1 MRVFITGASGF
12 IGSAVV
18 DEMVRAGHTV
28 TGLARSEEGAATI
41 ARLGG
46 QVHRGDIDNHASVLE
61 AVAASDGVI
70 HCAFNHD
77 FSKYKENSEADRHLI
92 EAMGQVLAGTDR
104 PLVVTSGTGV
114 SAQPGHIRVEDDP
127 FRAPSAVMP
136 RMASDE
142 AADAAAARGVKASIV
157 RLPPAVHNTERLGFV
172 SILIEHARQTGVSA
186 YVGDG
191 QNRWPAVHRQDA
203 AKVFALAFEKAAK
216 GVSYQAVGDEGIP
229 VRQIAELVGQGLGL
243 PVKSMTQ
250 EEANAHFGW
259 FGMFAGADLPASS
272 KLTQGWLSWKPVHPG
287 LLEDLQHAAQFKK

>member
-1 MRVFITGASGF
+1 MHGT
-12 IGSAVV
+12 
-18 DEMVRAGHTV
+18 E
-28 TGLARSEEGAATI
+28 ARHGAATGNLTSIKAAHPRCGEKASERLFPPPVAIQAEGNTVMRYGAEIVALGLAAFGALI
-41 ARLGG
+41 A
-46 QVHRGDIDNHASVLE
+46 
-61 AVAASDGVI
+61 AA
-70 HCAFNHD
+70 
-77 FSKYKENSEADRHLI
+77 
-92 EAMGQVLAGTDR
+92 M
-104 PLVVTSGTGV
+104 
-114 SAQPGHIRVEDDP
+114 AQDDP
-127 FRAPSAVMP
+127 FRAPSDVMP

-142 AADAAAARGVKASIV
+142 AADAVAAKGVRASIV

-172 SILIEHARQTGVSA
+172 SVLIEHARQTGVSA

-229 VRQIAELVGQGLGL
+229 VRQIADLVGQGLGL

-250 EEANAHFGW
+250 DEANAHFGW

-272 KLTQGWLSWKPVHPG
+272 KLTQAWLGWEPVHPG